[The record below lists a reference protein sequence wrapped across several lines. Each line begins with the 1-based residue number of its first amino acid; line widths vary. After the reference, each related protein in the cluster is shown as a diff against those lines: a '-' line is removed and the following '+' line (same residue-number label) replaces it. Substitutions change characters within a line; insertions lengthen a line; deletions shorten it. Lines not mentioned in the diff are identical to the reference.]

1 MALYL
6 QFQPSFQLPA
16 PADIAEARAN
26 LPRFIEYG
34 VLNAHSL
41 QMIYQLMENVF
52 VPYLNTK
59 TTAAVEGDTNQAK
72 PQMLR
77 KCQNFLYIRI

>member
-1 MALYL
+1 MVTEKTNRINIRGSYSK
-6 QFQPSFQLPA
+6 FNFQLPA

-77 KCQNFLYIRI
+77 

>member
-1 MALYL
+1 
-6 QFQPSFQLPA
+6 
-16 PADIAEARAN
+16 
-26 LPRFIEYG
+26 
-34 VLNAHSL
+34 
-41 QMIYQLMENVF
+41 MENVF

-77 KCQNFLYIRI
+77 